1 MRLWIGILTF
11 LLGAGICARSE
22 WRKGPM
28 PPWLGRLGLGTAA
41 LGLST
46 LAMTQP
52 GLPWIISSICFSVVA
67 IVLIGWVVVDTVRR
81 R

>member
-1 MRLWIGILTF
+1 MRLWIGIATF
-11 LLGAGICARSE
+11 LIGAGLWARSQ
-22 WRKGPM
+22 RRADPAR
-28 PPWLGRLGLGTAA
+28 PWLGRLGLGTLA

-52 GLPWIISSICFSVVA
+52 GFAWTISSICFSLIA
-67 IVLIGWVVVDTVRR
+67 IILIGWVVVETLRR

>member
-11 LLGAGICARSE
+11 LLGAGLWARSE
-22 WRKGPM
+22 WRGAA

-52 GLPWIISSICFSVVA
+52 GLPWIISSICFSIIA
-67 IVLIGWVVVDTVRR
+67 IVLIGWVVMDTLRR